1 MWFLAGASTASCQ
14 EPHKNI
20 LGTFVLRRFFTLI
33 LVWIGVTILVFFIAN
48 VVPSDPVALRLGPK
62 ASPEAIAFWRHAYG
76 LDLPLPQQYI
86 RYMNG
91 LFHGDLGTSIWS
103 GRPILSDLIDY
114 LPATLELA
122 LTALFLA
129 ISVGIPLGI
138 WAGNNPGGQVDRG
151 VQIFASFG
159 LALPLFWLALV
170 FQLFF
175 YRNLGWLP
183 LDSRIDLVLGPP
195 QRITGFYLIDSL
207 LTGDLPR
214 FGDSLRHLIMP
225 AVVLSLPSIGA
236 VARMTRASILDVLT
250 QDYVR
255 AARAK
260 GVSQRAVLWKH
271 VLSNALLPVVTLL
284 GNAFNGLLAGVF
296 VVEVIFNWPG
306 LGWYATRV
314 ILASD
319 YGSIVS
325 ITLVI
330 AVMATSVNLGVDI
343 LYHRLDPRIQ
353 LT

>member
-1 MWFLAGASTASCQ
+1 M
-14 EPHKNI
+14 
-20 LGTFVLRRFFTLI
+20 
-33 LVWIGVTILVFFIAN
+33 
-48 VVPSDPVALRLGPK
+48 
-62 ASPEAIAFWRHAYG
+62 
-76 LDLPLPQQYI
+76 
-86 RYMNG
+86 
-91 LFHGDLGTSIWS
+91 
-103 GRPILSDLIDY
+103 
-114 LPATLELA
+114 
-122 LTALFLA
+122 
-129 ISVGIPLGI
+129 
-138 WAGNNPGGQVDRG
+138 VDRG
-151 VQIFASFG
+151 VQIFAAFG

-207 LTGDLPR
+207 LVGDPQR
-214 FGDSLRHLIMP
+214 FGNSLLHLVMP
-225 AVVLSLPSIGA
+225 AVVLSLPTIGA
-236 VARMTRASILDVLT
+236 VARMTRASLLEVMT

-255 AARAK
+255 TARAK
-260 GVSQRAVLWKH
+260 GVPRRLLLWKH

-330 AVMATSVNLGVDI
+330 AIMATSVNLGVDI

>member
-1 MWFLAGASTASCQ
+1 
-14 EPHKNI
+14 
-20 LGTFVLRRFFTLI
+20 LGTFVIRRFFTLI
-33 LVWIGVTILVFFIAN
+33 LVWVGVTILVFLIAN
-48 VVPSDPVALRLGPK
+48 VVPSDPVAFRLGSK
-62 ASPEAIAFWRHAYG
+62 ASPESIAYWRHQYG
-76 LDLPLPQQYI
+76 LDQPLPQQYL
-86 RYMNG
+86 RYMKG
-91 LFHGDLGTSIWS
+91 VLHGDLGTSIWS
-103 GRPILSDLIDY
+103 GRPILKDLVDY

-129 ISVGIPLGI
+129 IVVGIPLGI
-138 WAGNNPGGQVDRG
+138 WAGKNPGGIVDRG

-159 LALPLFWLALV
+159 LALPLFWIALV

-183 LDSRIDLVLGPP
+183 LMDRIDLVLGPP
-195 QRITGFYLIDSL
+195 PHITGFYLVDSL
-207 LTGDLPR
+207 LTGDLGR
-214 FGDSLRHLIMP
+214 FGDSLSHLVMP
-225 AVVLSLPSIGA
+225 VVVLSLPTIGA
-236 VARMTRASILDVLT
+236 VARMTRASILEVMT

-255 AARAK
+255 TARAK
-260 GVSQRAVLWKH
+260 GVPQRLLLWKH

-319 YGSIVS
+319 YGSVVS
-325 ITLVI
+325 ITRVI
-330 AVMATSVNLGVDI
+330 AIMATTVNLGVDI

-353 LT
+353 MT